1 MSQNF
6 FKKMSF
12 LVMVILLQRVF
23 PGFAR
28 KRRWCGKFA
37 VPQKTALFLII
48 LAAEYTEIFLLP
60 FFLAQIKF
68 SAFQHIFFFSSA
80 AFFLSELLF
89 IASLLAFTQLN
100 ENLNA

>member
-1 MSQNF
+1 
-6 FKKMSF
+6 
-12 LVMVILLQRVF
+12 MVILLQRVF

-28 KRRWCGKFA
+28 KRRWWGKFA

-60 FFLAQIKF
+60 FFF
-68 SAFQHIFFFSSA
+68 SSDKILSISAYFFFSSA